1 MVHETEIIG
10 RTMGV
15 LLERLQRFPFTP
27 PIFGIM
33 PISIIA
39 ALAGAAIGRATKKT
53 PKKKAVSKYT
63 TKTGKKVK
71 AYTKNA

>member
-1 MVHETEIIG
+1 
-10 RTMGV
+10 
-15 LLERLQRFPFTP
+15 
-27 PIFGIM
+27 M
-33 PISIIA
+33 PIPLLV

-63 TKTGKKVK
+63 TKAGKKVK